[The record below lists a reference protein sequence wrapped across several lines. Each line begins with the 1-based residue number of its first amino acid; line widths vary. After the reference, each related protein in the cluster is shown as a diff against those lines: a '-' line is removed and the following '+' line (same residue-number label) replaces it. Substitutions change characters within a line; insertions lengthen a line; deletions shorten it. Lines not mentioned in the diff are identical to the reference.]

1 MSKSLAVALPEFSS
15 RSVKGMFLQ
24 LSLLGGPYILP
35 LSALHIAHT
44 FCICERSSEVH
55 HWLSSHML
63 NCTHFPMSSEA
74 TARSR
79 RTPPCPKSWEPTPP
93 TPQNKEIH
101 QMDSNGTHYHPKTS
115 FRIQDCAGFA
125 SQHVNLSKFLGRVIQ
140 VTLSNSFSLHCE
152 SANLPGFQQS
162 ACPLCT
168 SHRESS
174 DAPRDMTS
182 VIQGSVSSQAGALLS
197 PISSHKFVQC
207 ACFRL

>member
-1 MSKSLAVALPEFSS
+1 MLVLEKQVWESSAWFRLCGRNYDTRPNDFTVTHSCRLLKSLKISESRLHMSKSLAVALPEFSS

-93 TPQNKEIH
+93 TPQNKENP
-101 QMDSNGTHYHPKTS
+101 SNGFKWHP
-115 FRIQDCAGFA
+115 
-125 SQHVNLSKFLGRVIQ
+125 LPSKDF
-140 VTLSNSFSLHCE
+140 F
-152 SANLPGFQQS
+152 
-162 ACPLCT
+162 
-168 SHRESS
+168 
-174 DAPRDMTS
+174 
-182 VIQGSVSSQAGALLS
+182 
-197 PISSHKFVQC
+197 
-207 ACFRL
+207 